1 MYKAYSSLS
10 FIQPLGSIII
20 KNFFNFDVLSSVCS
34 LVEMQSS
41 NLILGNDLSVS
52 DFSFRVFTDFGST

>member
-1 MYKAYSSLS
+1 MYSENSSLS
-10 FIQPLGSIII
+10 FMQPLGSIII
-20 KNFFNFDVLSSVCS
+20 KNCFNFDVRSSGFS

-41 NLILGNDLSVS
+41 NLILGKDLSVS